1 MSVNFDE
8 QWVPEPELRELP
20 PRRTVASDHPDHNRP
35 NSVLLALISA
45 ALVVVGL
52 SVFVVGLAQGK
63 TDLTITGLAVAVLGV
78 GGVLYFPYRTR
89 QYDARVQ
96 HLTGF
101 GVPTLAR
108 ILSAENISPDNVFGR
123 RIIFQVTHP
132 VSGEIL
138 HKTTNADDR
147 ALPKV
152 IPANVTALFD
162 TESGDFELYCALP
175 YRAIPKMTP
184 VSRPAQAAPAP
195 AAETSAPSMGTLST
209 PTASAPQAA
218 PPAGERLVRKPR
230 EDDDD
235 VAAPAPERIVRK
247 PREADEDEAAPKRE
261 SYE

>member
-1 MSVNFDE
+1 MSVNFNE

-20 PRRTVASDHPDHNRP
+20 PRRTVASDYPDHNRP
-35 NSVLLALISA
+35 NSVFLAMIA
-45 ALVVVGL
+45 AAVLVAGL

-63 TDLTITGLAVAVLGV
+63 SNLTVIGIALAVAGLGGIV
-78 GGVLYFPYRTR
+78 YFPYRTR
-89 QYDARVQ
+89 QYVARVL
-96 HLTGF
+96 HLTGY

-108 ILSAENISPDNVFGR
+108 ILSAENISPDNVYGR

-132 VSGEIL
+132 ISGEIL
-138 HKTTNADDR
+138 HKNTNADDR

-184 VSRPAQAAPAP
+184 VAKPAAAPAQTP
-195 AAETSAPSMGTLST
+195 AAESPAPAMGTFQTPVAPSAPATD
-209 PTASAPQAA
+209 
-218 PPAGERLVRKPR
+218 GERLVRKPR
-230 EDDDD
+230 EDDDE
-235 VAAPAPERIVRK
+235 AAPAPERIVRK
-247 PREADEDEAAPKRE
+247 PREADEDDAAPKRE

>member
-1 MSVNFDE
+1 MSVNFNE

-20 PRRTVASDHPDHNRP
+20 PRRTIASEFPDHNRP
-35 NSVLLALISA
+35 NSVFLAMISA
-45 ALVVVGL
+45 AVLVVGL

-63 TDLTITGLAVAVLGV
+63 SNLTLIGIALALVGVAGILF
-78 GGVLYFPYRTR
+78 FPYRTR
-89 QYDARVQ
+89 QYATRVE
-96 HLTGF
+96 HLAGY

-108 ILSAENISPDNVFGR
+108 ILSAENISPDNVYGR

-132 VSGEIL
+132 ISGEIL

-175 YRAIPKMTP
+175 FRAISKKVQIAPNP
-184 VSRPAQAAPAP
+184 VPPTAAPPAP
-195 AAETSAPSMGTLST
+195 ATTGPESAAPSMGTLST
-209 PTASAPQAA
+209 P
-218 PPAGERLVRKPR
+218 PAEPSGERLVRKPR
-230 EDDDD
+230 EDDEE
-235 VAAPAPERIVRK
+235 APATERIVRK
-247 PREADEDEAAPKRE
+247 PREDDEDTAPKRE